1 MYDGDV
7 TGAEDG
13 SGVDTER
20 AFELLAHSRRREL
33 MRCLVETPDR
43 TWHVASLA
51 SDVVSRGRTWAGS
64 PEVRDI
70 VVSLH
75 HVHLPKLD
83 DAGLIAYD
91 PRSRTVSNVDREA
104 IAAVFE
110 AADRETVDRGL
121 V

>member
-7 TGAEDG
+7 SRAEEG
-13 SGVDTER
+13 TRVDADE

-33 MRCLVETPDR
+33 MRCLLEGPDR

-51 SDVVSRGRTWAGS
+51 TEVVARGGTWAGS
-64 PEVRDI
+64 PEVRDV

-83 DAGLIAYD
+83 DAGLLSYD
-91 PRSRTVSNVDREA
+91 SRTRTVADVDGEA
-104 IAAVFE
+104 VAAVFE
-110 AADRETVDRGL
+110 TVDRETAGRGL